1 MFGII
6 IAVSKTAGHDLLSQ
20 ILSAWGPYIIGLF
33 AITVFLRVLA
43 AFKPKRKRSRRHK
56 QRRRLSQEEVE
67 ILRQKREQ
75 RAKSKMLNTRMKGVR
90 NIFYGVIVIG
100 VVCLLYGAFQPI
112 RPFVG
117 KVAYLAVPVSLI
129 VILVEI
135 VRLFFADKKGKIG
148 EIIVTTRLRS
158 GLPKEEYE
166 VIDDIY
172 LPVEG
177 GTTQV
182 DHIVVS
188 RYGVFVVE
196 TKNYT
201 GWIFA
206 KGDSPKWTQTIYHGK
221 NTFQNSSRQNY
232 KHICAI
238 SENLNLPKEYIHG
251 VVAFTGDCEFKT
263 SMPAG
268 VVYSRKAADYIRSFS
283 APILKDKEVA
293 EISEAIKLW
302 NASVTP
308 KQRASHVDNLRKN
321 HSAPNTHNP
330 QTQTSDPVCPRCGR
344 PMVLRTN
351 RKTGEQ
357 FWGCSAFP
365 SCRGII

>member
-1 MFGII
+1 MLDMIL
-6 IAVSKTAGHDLLSQ
+6 ATATNAGQDLLSQ
-20 ILSAWGPYIIGLF
+20 ILSAHWPKIIGVAFVVIALP
-33 AITVFLRVLA
+33 VLSA
-43 AFKPKRKRSRRHK
+43 
-56 QRRRLSQEEVE
+56 V
-67 ILRQKREQ
+67 I
-75 RAKSKMLNTRMKGVR
+75 KMLKPGW
-90 NIFYGVIVIG
+90 
-100 VVCLLYGAFQPI
+100 
-112 RPFVG
+112 
-117 KVAYLAVPVSLI
+117 
-129 VILVEI
+129 
-135 VRLFFADKKGKIG
+135 KGKAG
-148 EIIVTTRLRS
+148 ERVVSTRLRS
-158 GLPKEEYE
+158 GLPKKEYE
-166 VIDDIY
+166 VIDDVY

-206 KGDSPKWTQTIYHGK
+206 NGDSPKWTQTIYHEK
-221 NTFQNSSRQNY
+221 NTFQNPSRQNY
-232 KHICAI
+232 KHICAM
-238 SENLNLPKEYIHG
+238 SENLGLPKEYIHG

-263 SMPAG
+263 PMPAG

-302 NASVTP
+302 NSSVSSE
-308 KQRASHVDNLRKN
+308 QRASHVSNLRKAHPN
-321 HSAPNTHNP
+321 PNTLNPPTQTPHPNTLNP
-330 QTQTSDPVCPRCGR
+330 QTQTPSPTCPRCGR

-351 RKTGEQ
+351 RKTGDQ
-357 FWGCSAFP
+357 FWGCSAYP